1 MILVDSS
8 AWIDFLRDTGS
19 PAAEQLERLLS
30 TDEAVAIT
38 GAIEMEI
45 LAGARDEVHLLNL
58 RRLLARAMLI
68 ETVPS
73 DFSDAAMIYRTCRR
87 EGRTVRR
94 MIDCLIAAA
103 GRRLDLPLLH
113 SDSDFDTI
121 ARSGMVRVVE
131 RDELRGS

>member
-19 PAAEQLERLLS
+19 PAGEQLAQLLS
-30 TDEAVAIT
+30 IDESVAIT
-38 GAIEMEI
+38 AAIEMEI

-58 RRLLARAMLI
+58 RRLLARATLI
-68 ETVPS
+68 ETMPS

-113 SDSDFDTI
+113 ADSDFDTI
-121 ARSGMVRVVE
+121 AESGMVRVVE
-131 RDELRGS
+131 RD

>member
-19 PAAEQLERLLS
+19 PAGEQLARLLS

-58 RRLLARAMLI
+58 RRLLARATLI

-113 SDSDFDTI
+113 ADSDFDAI
-121 ARSGMVRVVE
+121 VASGLVHALE
-131 RDELRGS
+131 HN

>member
-8 AWIDFLRDTGS
+8 AWIDFLRASGS
-19 PAAEQLERLLS
+19 KAGEHLARLLAH
-30 TDEAVAIT
+30 DDALAIT

-45 LAGARDEVHLLNL
+45 LAGARDEVQLLQL
-58 RRLLARAMLI
+58 RRLLARATLV

-87 EGRTVRR
+87 DGRTVRR

-103 GRRLDLPLLH
+103 ARRLDIPLLH
-113 SDSDFDTI
+113 ADSDFEAI
-121 ARSGMVRVVE
+121 AASGLVRV
-131 RDELRGS
+131 L